1 MGGRHN
7 EDAPKTKP
15 SPAKLHG
22 EGVGTPLGDVRRQ
35 EHPELTGREVASLR
49 VRVQRHSLQQCRHE
63 GGVLAECARQAGVRV
78 LSQCKAQKEQLNR
91 CLAQWQTVEEFLR
104 MKEKYLRDRKAFQ
117 RGEGAQNY
125 WRAYRQFAA
134 SKGQWQVPV
143 QQGDSGTSQDSTKQ

>member
-1 MGGRHN
+1 
-7 EDAPKTKP
+7 
-15 SPAKLHG
+15 
-22 EGVGTPLGDVRRQ
+22 
-35 EHPELTGREVASLR
+35 
-49 VRVQRHSLQQCRHE
+49 
-63 GGVLAECARQAGVRV
+63 
-78 LSQCKAQKEQLNR
+78 
-91 CLAQWQTVEEFLR
+91 

>member
-1 MGGRHN
+1 MAAATTTTAA
-7 EDAPKTKP
+7 DT
-15 SPAKLHG
+15 G

-91 CLAQWQTVEEFLR
+91 CLAQWCVCVCVSLS
-104 MKEKYLRDRKAFQ
+104 L
-117 RGEGAQNY
+117 
-125 WRAYRQFAA
+125 
-134 SKGQWQVPV
+134 SVCV
-143 QQGDSGTSQDSTKQ
+143 CVCVCV